1 MAFHVIDEAHR
12 CLKCKKPFC
21 RLKGCPVQ
29 TDVPKMIDL
38 FLAGK
43 INEAGEMLFENNPL
57 SVVCSLVCDHEAQC
71 EGNCIQGR
79 KGSAIQVSSI
89 EQYISDMYLDH
100 MKLNR
105 APATGQSVAVV
116 GAGPAGITV
125 AVKLAAKGYDVTMF
139 ETKSHIGGMMRY
151 GIPAFRLPPSILERY
166 QKKLMEMGIH
176 IRPNTAIGTTI
187 TIDQLFN
194 DGYAAVF
201 IGSGVWRPR
210 SLGIKGE
217 SLGNCHYAVD
227 YLQSPDVYDL
237 GERVA
242 VIGAG
247 NSAMDAARTAIR
259 SGARF
264 VTIYARR
271 NVVRAS
277 KHEREYTEADGVQFA
292 LGKGVDSITK
302 DGPLLY
308 DRTFDEEGNLLSED
322 KEYPKLYPA
331 DSTILAVG
339 QDAKDRIVRTTTGV
353 ETDKKGLVIVDENGM
368 TTREGVFS
376 AGDVVHGA
384 DTVVRAV
391 RGGKIV
397 ADSIDAYLAKKRG

>member
-125 AVKLAAKGYDVTMF
+125 AVKLAAKGYDVTIF

-322 KEYPKLYPA
+322 KEHPKLYPA

>member
-322 KEYPKLYPA
+322 KEHPKLYPA

>member
-21 RLKGCPVQ
+21 QLKGCPVQ
-29 TDVPKMIDL
+29 TNVPKMIDL

-79 KGSAIQVSSI
+79 KGTAIQVSSI

-100 MKLNR
+100 MKINR

-166 QKKLMEMGIH
+166 QKKLMELGIR

-187 TIDQLFN
+187 TIDQLFG
-194 DGYAAVF
+194 DGYEAIF

-227 YLQSPDVYDL
+227 YLQSPGVYDL

-277 KHEREYTEADGVQFA
+277 KHEREYTEADGVGFA

-302 DGPLLY
+302 EGPMLY

-322 KEYPKLYPA
+322 KEHPKLYPA

-353 ETDKKGLVIVDENGM
+353 DTDKKGLVVVDENGM

-397 ADSIDAYLAKKRG
+397 AEAIDAYLTKKRG

>member
-125 AVKLAAKGYDVTMF
+125 AVKLAAKGYDVTIF

-322 KEYPKLYPA
+322 KEHPKLYPA

-397 ADSIDAYLAKKRG
+397 ADSIDAYLTKKRG

>member
-322 KEYPKLYPA
+322 KEHPKLYPA

-353 ETDKKGLVIVDENGM
+353 ETDKKGLVVVDEYGM

-397 ADSIDAYLAKKRG
+397 ADSIDAYLTKKRG

>member
-308 DRTFDEEGNLLSED
+308 ARTFDEEGNLLSED
-322 KEYPKLYPA
+322 KEHPKLYPA

>member
-29 TDVPKMIDL
+29 TNVPEMIDL

-100 MKLNR
+100 MKINR

-166 QKKLMEMGIH
+166 QKKLVEMGIH
-176 IRPNTAIGTTI
+176 FRPNTAIGTTI
-187 TIDQLFN
+187 TIDQLFS
-194 DGYAAVF
+194 DGYDAIF

-227 YLQSPDVYDL
+227 YLQSPEVYNL

-271 NVVRAS
+271 NVIRAS

-302 DGPLLY
+302 EGPLLY

-322 KEYPKLYPA
+322 KEHPKLYPA

-353 ETDKKGLVIVDENGM
+353 DTDKKGLVIVDENGM

-397 ADSIDAYLAKKRG
+397 AESIDAYLTKKRG

>member
-322 KEYPKLYPA
+322 KEHPKLYPA

-353 ETDKKGLVIVDENGM
+353 ETDKKGLVVVDEYGM